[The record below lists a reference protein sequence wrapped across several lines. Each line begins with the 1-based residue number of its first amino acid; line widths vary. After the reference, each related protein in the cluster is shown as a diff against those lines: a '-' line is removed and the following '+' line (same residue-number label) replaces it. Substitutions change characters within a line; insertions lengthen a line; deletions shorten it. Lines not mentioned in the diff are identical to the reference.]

1 MAINEQEVKSYLL
14 KLPTPDYFDDLTEDA
29 LTKHIFSAQE
39 QINDFLTNYPNVDL
53 SKRMIALQTLY
64 NVESEYEG
72 IAMLKRQG
80 ITDYTV
86 KDVKAVL
93 EQDEILSPNVVSIIE
108 KEHEK
113 NGTPKTTMRVGRLI

>member
-1 MAINEQEVKSYLL
+1 MEVNEQEVKDYLS
-14 KLPTPDYFDDLTEDA
+14 KLPTPDYFDELTHDA

-39 QINDFLTNYPNVDL
+39 QIKDFLTNYPNVDL
-53 SKRMIALQTLY
+53 SKRMVALQTLY

-93 EQDEILSPNVVSIIE
+93 EQDEILSPNVVSIIQ

-113 NGTPKTTMRVGRLI
+113 NGTPKTAMRVGRLI

>member
-1 MAINEQEVKSYLL
+1 MEINEQEVKDYLL
-14 KLPTPDYFDDLTEDA
+14 KLPTPDYFDDLTSDN
-29 LTKHIFSAQE
+29 LTKHIFGAHE

-53 SKRMIALQTLY
+53 SKRMIALQALY

-108 KEHEK
+108 KEQEK
-113 NGTPKTTMRVGRLI
+113 NGTPKNTMQVGRLI

>member
-1 MAINEQEVKSYLL
+1 MEINEQEVKSYLL

-113 NGTPKTTMRVGRLI
+113 NGTPKTTMQVGRLI

>member
-1 MAINEQEVKSYLL
+1 MEVNEQEVKDYLS
-14 KLPTPDYFDDLTEDA
+14 KLPTPDYFDDLTDDA

-39 QINDFLTNYPNVDL
+39 QIKDFLTNYPNVDL
-53 SKRMIALQTLY
+53 SKRMVALQTLY

>member
-1 MAINEQEVKSYLL
+1 MEVNEQEVKDYLS
-14 KLPTPDYFDDLTEDA
+14 KLPTPDYFDELTHDA

-39 QINDFLTNYPNVDL
+39 QIKDFLTNYPNVDL
-53 SKRMIALQTLY
+53 SKRMVALQTLY

-113 NGTPKTTMRVGRLI
+113 NGTPKTTMQVGRLI

>member
-1 MAINEQEVKSYLL
+1 MEVNEQEVKDYLS
-14 KLPTPDYFDDLTEDA
+14 KLPTPDYFDDLTDDA

-39 QINDFLTNYPNVDL
+39 QIKDFLTNYPNVDL
-53 SKRMIALQTLY
+53 SKRMVALQTLY

-113 NGTPKTTMRVGRLI
+113 NGTPKTTIRVGRLI

>member
-1 MAINEQEVKSYLL
+1 MEVNEQEVKDYLS
-14 KLPTPDYFDDLTEDA
+14 KLPTPDYFDELTHDA

-39 QINDFLTNYPNVDL
+39 QIKDFLTNYPNVDL
-53 SKRMIALQTLY
+53 SKRMVALQTLY

-108 KEHEK
+108 KKHEK

>member
-1 MAINEQEVKSYLL
+1 MEVNEQEVKDYLS
-14 KLPTPDYFDDLTEDA
+14 KLPTPDYFDELTDDA

-39 QINDFLTNYPNVDL
+39 QIKDFLTNYPNVDL
-53 SKRMIALQTLY
+53 SKRMVALQTLY

>member
-1 MAINEQEVKSYLL
+1 MAINEQEVKEYLL

-29 LTKHIFSAQE
+29 LTKHIFGAQE
-39 QINDFLTNYPNVDL
+39 QINDFLTNYPNVEL

-113 NGTPKTTMRVGRLI
+113 NGKPKTAMQVGRLI

>member
-1 MAINEQEVKSYLL
+1 MEINEQEVKSYLL

>member
-1 MAINEQEVKSYLL
+1 MEVNEQEVKDYLS
-14 KLPTPDYFDDLTEDA
+14 KLPTPDYFDDLTDDA

-39 QINDFLTNYPNVDL
+39 QIKDFLTNYPNVDL
-53 SKRMIALQTLY
+53 SKRMVALQTLY

-113 NGTPKTTMRVGRLI
+113 NGTQKTAMRVGRLI

>member
-1 MAINEQEVKSYLL
+1 MEINEQEVKSYLL

-113 NGTPKTTMRVGRLI
+113 NGTPKTTIRVGRLI

>member
-1 MAINEQEVKSYLL
+1 MEINEQEVKSYLL
-14 KLPTPDYFDDLTEDA
+14 KLPTPDYFDDLTEDT

-53 SKRMIALQTLY
+53 SKRMVALQTLY

-113 NGTPKTTMRVGRLI
+113 NGTPKTTMQVGRLI

>member
-1 MAINEQEVKSYLL
+1 MEINEQEVKSYLL
-14 KLPTPDYFDDLTEDA
+14 KLPTPDYFDDLPEDA

-113 NGTPKTTMRVGRLI
+113 NGTPKTTMQVGRLI

>member
-1 MAINEQEVKSYLL
+1 MEINEQEVKSYLL

-29 LTKHIFSAQE
+29 LTKHIFGAQE

-93 EQDEILSPNVVSIIE
+93 EQDEILSPNVVAIIE
-108 KEHEK
+108 KEQEK
-113 NGTPKTTMRVGRLI
+113 NGTTKNTMQVGRLI

>member
-1 MAINEQEVKSYLL
+1 MEVNEQEVKDYLS
-14 KLPTPDYFDDLTEDA
+14 KLPTPDYFDELTHDA

-53 SKRMIALQTLY
+53 SKRMVALQTLY

>member
-1 MAINEQEVKSYLL
+1 MEVNEQEVKDYLS
-14 KLPTPDYFDDLTEDA
+14 KLPTPDYFNELTDDA

-39 QINDFLTNYPNVDL
+39 QIKDFLTNYPNVDL
-53 SKRMIALQTLY
+53 SKRMVALQTLY

-108 KEHEK
+108 KEHKK

>member
-1 MAINEQEVKSYLL
+1 MEVNEQEVKDYLS
-14 KLPTPDYFDDLTEDA
+14 KLPTPDYFDELTHDA
-29 LTKHIFSAQE
+29 LTKHIFSSQE
-39 QINDFLTNYPNVDL
+39 QIKDFLTNYPNVDL
-53 SKRMIALQTLY
+53 SKRMVALQTLY

>member
-1 MAINEQEVKSYLL
+1 MEINEQEVKSYLL

-39 QINDFLTNYPNVDL
+39 QINDFLTNHPNVDL

>member
-1 MAINEQEVKSYLL
+1 MEVNEQEVKSYLS
-14 KLPTPDYFDDLTEDA
+14 KLPTPDYFDDLTNDD
-29 LTKHIFSAQE
+29 LTKHIFGAQE
-39 QINDFLTNYPNVDL
+39 QINDFLTNYPNVVL

-80 ITDYTV
+80 ITDYIV

-108 KEHEK
+108 KEQEK
-113 NGTPKTTMRVGRLI
+113 NGTTKNTMQVGRLI

>member
-1 MAINEQEVKSYLL
+1 MEVNEQEVKDYLS
-14 KLPTPDYFDDLTEDA
+14 KLPTPDYFDELTHDA

-39 QINDFLTNYPNVDL
+39 QIKDFLTNYPNVDL
-53 SKRMIALQTLY
+53 SKRMVALQTLY

-113 NGTPKTTMRVGRLI
+113 NGTPKTTIRVGRLI

>member
-1 MAINEQEVKSYLL
+1 MEVNEQEVKDYLS
-14 KLPTPDYFDDLTEDA
+14 KLPTPDYFDDLTDDA

-39 QINDFLTNYPNVDL
+39 QIKDFLTNYPNVDL
-53 SKRMIALQTLY
+53 SKRMVALQTLY

-113 NGTPKTTMRVGRLI
+113 NGTPKTAMRVGRLI

>member
-1 MAINEQEVKSYLL
+1 MEVNEQEVKDYLS
-14 KLPTPDYFDDLTEDA
+14 KLPTPDYFDELTHDA

>member
-1 MAINEQEVKSYLL
+1 MEVNEQEVKDYLS
-14 KLPTPDYFDDLTEDA
+14 KLPTPDYFDELTHDA

-39 QINDFLTNYPNVDL
+39 QIKDFLTNYPNVDL
-53 SKRMIALQTLY
+53 SKRMVALQTLY

>member
-1 MAINEQEVKSYLL
+1 MEINEQEVKDYLS
-14 KLPTPDYFDDLTEDA
+14 KLPTPDYFDDLTDDT
-29 LTKHIFSAQE
+29 LKKHIFGAQE
-39 QINDFLTNYPNVDL
+39 QINDFLTNYPKVEL

-113 NGTPKTTMRVGRLI
+113 NGTSKNTMRVGRLI

>member
-1 MAINEQEVKSYLL
+1 MEINEQEVKDYLL
-14 KLPTPDYFDDLTEDA
+14 KLPTPDYFDDLTSDA
-29 LTKHIFSAQE
+29 LTKHIFGAQE

-113 NGTPKTTMRVGRLI
+113 NGTPKTTMQVGRLI

>member
-1 MAINEQEVKSYLL
+1 MEINEQEVKSYLL

-64 NVESEYEG
+64 NVELEYEG

-113 NGTPKTTMRVGRLI
+113 NGTPKTKMQVGRLV

>member
-1 MAINEQEVKSYLL
+1 MEVNEQEVKDYLS
-14 KLPTPDYFDDLTEDA
+14 KLPTPDYFDELTDDA

-39 QINDFLTNYPNVDL
+39 QINDFLTNYPKVEL
-53 SKRMIALQTLY
+53 SKRMVALQSLY

-93 EQDEILSPNVVSIIE
+93 EQDEILSPNVVSIIQ

-113 NGTPKTTMRVGRLI
+113 NGTPKTAMRVGRLI